1 MNIESSHN
9 NPIRLDRVQ
18 GKQRRK
24 VDPYDLEGGC
34 WDVYRSFNRKVWPR
48 CDFKNSMDVLIEL
61 YNRAQRLYQR
71 YENWNLVFKKLRL
84 KPPKMVSKREKAS
97 CARSVFSIDSPPDHY
112 VCILLYELGITPK
125 YYKVNEFFKIL
136 KKKIESMLLG
146 DEEVP
151 FPRNDKYAFGIEPL
165 DNLTPISEMSLR
177 GYLEEGYDHLKE
189 VVRYNPEKARKM
201 LTVLHRIYRP
211 LDLACD
217 RKREVSDYEILDD
230 YYRMSMAKRDCML
243 EFRKEYP
250 DLKFPM
256 IDDDYLDLYRHW
268 YDRLFETSLELSST
282 MKENFLETYRPR
294 SRVLEKFLFDP
305 IVGAISGVALG
316 KASELLVEYL
326 YENQGPQFEFLHK
339 NKEKL
344 KYIIG
349 SIPYLLLTNRRNRE
363 DYFNEVI
370 KLLYEDIRML
380 EHGDVKGLLGHIS
393 KFDGKLKRA
402 GILDI
407 LSRWIV
413 AGGLFKRGKEDSGSS
428 NESCDN
434 VREYSKRQTGDLTQ
448 VYESDLLKKIMD
460 IRRQHLVDLGICCKV
475 NDNEFRT
482 DLEDVAT
489 ILVFNSILKVYQTV
503 PRERTYNSNIFTTD
517 ELYGVELE
525 NEEDKEEPDDPKYAF
540 PMIPDDGKKKEKW
553 PKANYTLERL
563 HERNIKFE
571 SRNKLR
577 EYFSMVNSLKY
588 ICSICLP
595 LSKTSVYRLLYTA
608 AKYLGNM
615 DCLPVSPEGEVVGYH
630 ISGEDYIDGSIVKDD
645 DYAFFYDM
653 TDEKSGLPPK
663 NVERSRH
670 NAMVFSCVALHIF
683 SNMEDF
689 VSCTDPKDFGGVFE
703 EKDATSEKMRTD
715 SEMPPLYEEF
725 DGPYVLK
732 EIEDWAESLK
742 ENNGYIKRENIKTKY
757 GYFQRNEVLGDDP
770 AKIKRKQTYET
781 EKLRDEFLELFAKK
795 DRIDELIKGLS
806 MVLGVSEE
814 FMLRNMPN
822 QWLNFVSNMIYNDL
836 RGGKGD
842 LSWYKKGFNMSE
854 EAMEQVK
861 HRVMMIHL
869 QSLNGKYKLTLKI
882 DEKPDRDDDDIIVDV
897 ENNPNYLLFGF
908 SGNSTSTSGSSLSAN
923 TENNSSNLEEDGA
936 TSLNG
941 DSVQM
946 ESGIKYSPENRDE
959 WLKEVFTLIKEMG
972 DKIGLSQ
979 EKINDHYRVY
989 TFRPL
994 IDELRQLDL
1003 KKLTKAQMEL
1013 IKSKYKS
1020 SDIVLVNAITN
1031 VIKEKVVPIR
1041 MALNE
1046 AVVRRDQYLVGSRVQ
1061 NLVDI
1066 YKGVMSSMEGLVD
1079 EKYKYRLERALTLNN
1094 EKKPHHY
1101 QLNEIVGTEY
1111 YSPVKK
1117 LLWPDGTD
1125 RWVKRER
1132 YDPKE
1137 RGSDRLKELKG
1148 DWELMDEEDG
1158 LNELER
1164 RELGFKKEERKMLK
1178 PLKLY
1183 CRDTESTRYEQAQRD
1198 KLAKEGKIP
1207 KEMRY
1212 MPNEFHVGGEKRDS
1226 EYDYPLKKPED
1237 RYKKYRPVMETREI
1251 YQAWIMY
1258 NYSKRGVENKEEFIA
1273 LFPAVKKLIENPI
1286 RDWKYLYIRMAI
1298 RNDDIRCTRDWPRE
1312 LYPKDYEKITEKE
1325 KEECR
1330 KALEYCYE
1338 EELLRTTKGAMEQVE
1353 DDLGNTADFFF
1364 DPFEIS
1370 TNCRMGYV
1378 YSLRIPDDN
1387 DMEYLEKLQK
1397 FLQIGPKQVEEVH
1410 SKSFHHLLERY
1421 YAKVLY
1427 ENEAIDLDEL
1437 QEKFFKAP
1445 AQRLKISEISYKNI
1459 VETVV
1464 FEYVVDRFRMMF
1476 DKTWIGPEIIEKVDI
1491 MLEMCKRLKIILEKP
1506 PRPDITVPE
1515 NYVKFM
1521 MQTIFDGDSPRIIED
1536 YVLSL
1541 ISEYNSVDVKKL
1553 TYLCNL
1559 LGYHGKDR
1567 EELLE
1572 DIGRRFYYKYMMEHH
1587 QDNIYME
1594 TFDEFKH
1601 LHDAFGLDEQ
1611 SFKRMIYD
1619 YRLFKVLE
1627 AYNHGCGLESFEKI
1641 LPIILEQKVTKY
1653 LPLKKTMKED
1663 WLIFVLQDFIT
1674 KKTID
1679 LSHYLELS
1687 TADYLSNENDP
1698 LNLRANQS
1706 VLKAN
1711 ESGAAPEDGERRK
1724 TNPLVEYFQLMQ
1736 DKFDMSNKELL
1747 EGLYIHVHEDANPL
1761 FVEIVKALYYSKD
1774 KSKMVHYRGML
1785 AKRLPREMPSLLKPQ
1800 GGVYDMIVDLLKIL
1814 ALNPKKTTP
1823 QISREYA
1830 MDDTRLVRKFINENA
1845 RSEEE
1850 RSQMLKLVDLY
1861 LERQVPQ
1868 R

>member
-9 NPIRLDRVQ
+9 NLIRLNRLQ

-24 VDPYDLEGGC
+24 VDPFDLEGGC

-48 CDFKNSMDVLIEL
+48 YDYKNSMDIMIEV
-61 YNRAQRLYQR
+61 YSRAQKLYEK
-71 YENWNLVFKKLRL
+71 YENWAVVFKKLRL
-84 KPPKMVSKREKAS
+84 KPPKIISKSERAS
-97 CARSVFSIDSPPDHY
+97 CARSVFSITSPPDLY
-112 VCILLYELGITPK
+112 VCKILYEIGIKPK
-125 YYKVNEFFKIL
+125 YDKANEFFKNF
-136 KKKIESMLLG
+136 KKKIESILLG

-165 DNLTPISEMSLR
+165 DNLTPISEKSLR

-189 VVRYNPEKARKM
+189 VVRYNPEKAQKM
-201 LTVLHRIYRP
+201 LTVLHRIYKP

-217 RKREVSDYEILDD
+217 YKRDVSDYDILNDF
-230 YYRMSMAKRDCML
+230 YRMSSSKMECML
-243 EFRKEYP
+243 EFRKKYP

-256 IDDDYLDLYRHW
+256 IDEDYLDLYRHW
-268 YDRLFETSLELSST
+268 YDRQFETSLELSST

-294 SRVLEKFLFDP
+294 SRVLEKLVFDP
-305 IVGAISGVALG
+305 IFGAISGVALG
-316 KASELLVEYL
+316 KASEMLVEYL

-349 SIPYLLLTNRRNRE
+349 SIPYLLLTNRKNRE

-370 KLLYEDIRML
+370 KLLYNDIRML
-380 EHGDVKGLLGHIS
+380 EEGDMKGLLEHIS
-393 KFDGKLKRA
+393 KFSSKLNRTS
-402 GILDI
+402 ILDI
-407 LSRWIV
+407 LSRWRV
-413 AGGLFKRGKEDSGSS
+413 GERLFKGGKEDSALS
-428 NESCDN
+428 NESYNNN
-434 VREYSKRQTGDLTQ
+434 VREHSERQAEELTQ
-448 VYESDLLKKIMD
+448 VYESDVLKKIMD
-460 IRRQHLVDLGICCKV
+460 IRRQHLVDLGISCKV
-475 NDNEFRT
+475 NDNEFRSG
-482 DLEDVAT
+482 LEDVAT
-489 ILVFNSILKVYQTV
+489 ILVFNSILKVYQTC

-517 ELYGVELE
+517 ELYGVEVLK
-525 NEEDKEEPDDPKYAF
+525 EEDKEEPDDPKYAS
-540 PMIPDDGKKKEKW
+540 PMIPQDEDEKNKEEW
-553 PKANYTLERL
+553 PKAKYTRERL
-563 HERNIKFE
+563 HERNREFE
-571 SRNKLR
+571 SRNNLR
-577 EYFSMVNSLKY
+577 EYLSMVNSLKY

-615 DCLPVSPEGEVVGYH
+615 EWLPVSPEGEVVGYR
-630 ISGEDYIDGSIVKDD
+630 ISGEDFVDGSIVKDD
-645 DYAFFYDM
+645 DYSYFYEM
-653 TDEKSGLPPK
+653 MDEKLGLPPE
-663 NVERSRH
+663 NAERIKH

-689 VSCTDPKDFGGVFE
+689 VTCTEPKEFGGVFE
-703 EKDATSEKMRTD
+703 EKDDMNEKMRPD
-715 SEMPPLYEEF
+715 NEMPPLDEGI
-725 DGPYVLK
+725 DGPYLLK

-742 ENNGYIKRENIKTKY
+742 QNNGYIKRENIKTKY

-770 AKIKRKQTYET
+770 LKMKRKQTYEI
-781 EKLRDEFLELFAKK
+781 EKLRDEFGRLFVKK

-836 RGGKGD
+836 RVGKGD
-842 LSWYKKGFNMSE
+842 MVWYKKGFNMSE
-854 EAMEQVK
+854 EALEQVK

-882 DEKPDRDDDDIIVDV
+882 DEKIDRDDDDIIVDI
-897 ENNPNYLLFGF
+897 ENNQNYLLFGF
-908 SGNSTSTSGSSLSAN
+908 SGSSRTGNS
-923 TENNSSNLEEDGA
+923 ENNSNNLEDDG
-936 TSLNG
+936 TTRVNN
-941 DSVQM
+941 DSMVM
-946 ESGIKYSPENRDE
+946 DDGIKYSPENRDE
-959 WLKEVFTLIKEMG
+959 WLKEVFTSIKSIG

-1003 KKLTKAQMEL
+1003 KKLTKEKMEL

-1061 NLVDI
+1061 NLIDI
-1066 YKGVMSSMEGLVD
+1066 YKGVMSSMEGLID
-1079 EKYKYRLERALTLNN
+1079 EKYKYRLERAMSLNN
-1094 EKKPHHY
+1094 DKKPHHY
-1101 QLNEIVGTEY
+1101 ELNEIVGTEY
-1111 YSPVKK
+1111 YNPIKK

-1125 RWVKRER
+1125 RWVKRKK
-1132 YDPKE
+1132 YDSKE
-1137 RGSDRLKELKG
+1137 KGSDKLKELNG

-1164 RELGFKKEERKMLK
+1164 RELSLKKEEKKMLK

-1198 KLAKEGKIP
+1198 KLVKEGKIP

-1251 YQAWIMY
+1251 YRAWIMY
-1258 NYSKRGVENKEEFIA
+1258 NYTKRGTENKEEFIR
-1273 LFPAVKKLIENPI
+1273 LFPAAKKLIENPI

-1298 RNDDIRCTRDWPRE
+1298 RNDDIRCTRDWLRE
-1312 LYPKDYEKITEKE
+1312 LYPKDYGKITEKE

-1338 EELLRTTKGAMEQVE
+1338 EELLRRTKGAMEQVE

-1364 DPFEIS
+1364 DAFEIS

-1378 YSLRIPDDN
+1378 YSLRIPDDQ
-1387 DMEYLEKLQK
+1387 DMEYLESLQK
-1397 FLQIGPKQVEEVH
+1397 FLQIAPKQVEEVH
-1410 SKSFHHLLERY
+1410 SKCFHHLLERY
-1421 YAKVLY
+1421 YSKVLY
-1427 ENEAIDLDEL
+1427 ENEMMDMDGL
-1437 QEKFFKAP
+1437 QEKYFKPA
-1445 AQRLKISEISYKNI
+1445 AQRLKISEIAYKNI

-1464 FEYVVDRFRMMF
+1464 FEYLVRRFRVMF
-1476 DKTWIGPEIIEKVDI
+1476 DKTWIGPELIENVDI
-1491 MLEMCKRLKIILEKP
+1491 MLEMCLRFKIILDKP
-1506 PRPDITVPE
+1506 PMPGITVTE
-1515 NYVKFM
+1515 NYVKFKM
-1521 MQTIFDGDSPRIIED
+1521 ETVFDGDSPKIIED

-1572 DIGRRFYYKYMMEHH
+1572 DIGKRFYYKYMMEHH

-1594 TFDEFKH
+1594 TFDQFKH
-1601 LHDAFGLDEQ
+1601 LHDVFGLNEQ
-1611 SFKRMIYD
+1611 IFKRMIYD

-1627 AYNHGCGLESFEKI
+1627 SYNHGCGLEAFDKI
-1641 LPIILEQKVTKY
+1641 LPIILEHKVTKY
-1653 LPLKKTMKED
+1653 LPLNKTMKED
-1663 WLIFVLQDFIT
+1663 WLIFILQDFIS

-1687 TADYLSNENDP
+1687 TGDYLSNENDP
-1698 LNLRANQS
+1698 LNLRASQG
-1706 VLKAN
+1706 VLRAN
-1711 ESGAAPEDGERRK
+1711 ESEAASEGVEKKK

-1736 DKFDMSNKELL
+1736 EKFDMSNKELL
-1747 EGLYIHVHEDANPL
+1747 EGLYLHVHEDSNPL

-1774 KSKMVHYRGML
+1774 QSKMIQYKGML
-1785 AKRLPREMPSLLKPQ
+1785 SKRVPREIPSLLMPQ
-1800 GGVYDMIVDLLKIL
+1800 GGVYDMIVDLMKIL
-1814 ALNPKKTTP
+1814 SLNPKKTTP
-1823 QISREYA
+1823 QISKEYA

-1845 RSEEE
+1845 RSEKEQ
-1850 RSQMLKLVDLY
+1850 SQMLKLVDLY
-1861 LERQVPQ
+1861 LEKQVPE